1 MTREFAGL
9 ALGLERAA
17 AYIATERVS
26 FARYLSVLN
35 SRRAPA
41 LGWSN
46 PILTG
51 SDSTVA
57 TIWAN
62 SVARLT
68 PQSRRLLD
76 RLAML
81 TPAPIPDALMDVAVP
96 GEAVDYDAY
105 KARAGLFAYSLIA
118 RANSEFGATPG
129 FVIHRLVQDFARGT
143 MSKERSAEALRET
156 VDWVRAALEK
166 SFLTSEA
173 RTMLRR
179 HLSPIS
185 FSPDLLEKTVAMEGG
200 FWRILRH
207 LARRLS

>member
-118 RANSEFGATPG
+118 RANSEFWRDAGLRNPSPSAGFRPRHDEQRAKRRGAARDRGLGSSGAREVVPHFGSPNDAQATFISNLIQSGPARKNGRNGRRVLAHTP
-129 FVIHRLVQDFARGT
+129 A
-143 MSKERSAEALRET
+143 
-156 VDWVRAALEK
+156 
-166 SFLTSEA
+166 
-173 RTMLRR
+173 
-179 HLSPIS
+179 PC
-185 FSPDLLEKTVAMEGG
+185 
-200 FWRILRH
+200 
-207 LARRLS
+207 